1 MRLSAHRG
9 VLGQQGNVLSGADS
23 DTQRVEQVR
32 LGVQGVDTG
41 TRGTEFFDDFV
52 SRRSTFIGP

>member
-1 MRLSAHRG
+1 
-9 VLGQQGNVLSGADS
+9 LGQQGNVLSGADS

-41 TRGTEFFDDFV
+41 TRGTEFFDGFV
-52 SRRSTFIGP
+52 SRRSTFIGS